1 MFHDGINMKNI
12 SEKNNFIYLTVSLVA
27 LLFVAS
33 LVEQFPV
40 KYGQHLVMMFTV
52 ITLIS
57 GTIGFR
63 KSKLFLGVGSG
74 LVVIVSVLLILTISL
89 EESGM
94 HYLPIVI
101 LIGFYLWATWL
112 AAKNV
117 LFCEQVDRN
126 TIVGAICLYLLIGL
140 IWSLLYL
147 FIAQAVPGAF
157 NGIAQGLWYENFS
170 ALTYYSYVTLTTLGY
185 GDISPIAP
193 VARFLVYMEAIVG
206 VFYMAIL
213 VASLIS
219 IRLADK
225 QSGKQ

>member
-1 MFHDGINMKNI
+1 MKRV
-12 SEKNNFIYLTVSLVA
+12 SENNNFIYLTISLVL

-57 GTIGFR
+57 GTVGFR
-63 KSKLFLGVGSG
+63 KSKLFLTVGSG
-74 LVVIVSVLLILTISL
+74 LVVIVAVLLLLTISL

-94 HYLPIVI
+94 HYLPPVV

-117 LFCEQVDRN
+117 LFGERVDRN
-126 TIVGAICLYLLIGL
+126 TIVGAICLYLLMGL
-140 IWSLLYL
+140 IWALLYL

-157 NGIAQGLWYENFS
+157 NGIEQGLWYENFS

-185 GDISPIAP
+185 GDISPVAP

-206 VFYMAIL
+206 VFYMAVL

-219 IRLADK
+219 IRLADIQAGNK
-225 QSGKQ
+225 